1 MDQDRERLKEVHA
14 TDLTESRVNEE
25 FVDWLKN
32 KGPTYLLV
40 ILVAV
45 TAYLAVVR
53 WKMHKQQQVD
63 DAWIA
68 LREAALPNSKLDVAD
83 QHESQ
88 FAVPQLALNAA
99 GTQLLRAIQAGQT
112 VESLGKT
119 NTDGTPMAPTAED
132 ALSDE
137 ERSTYLDRLHA
148 VRALEGRA
156 AIAEARGDAEA
167 ARSLYD
173 EAAARAQTYYPS
185 LAGQA
190 RARIENI
197 DQAVGEVV
205 LVPGDA
211 NQNPAIRPFTAPYSP
226 ATIEPALQ
234 ELLMPDAAGG

>member
-14 TDLTESRVNEE
+14 TDLTESRGNEE

-137 ERSTYLDRLHA
+137 ERSTYLDRAYQAFGRVLEYDDGSLDMTLHA

-185 LAGQA
+185 L
-190 RARIENI
+190 
-197 DQAVGEVV
+197 
-205 LVPGDA
+205 PGDA